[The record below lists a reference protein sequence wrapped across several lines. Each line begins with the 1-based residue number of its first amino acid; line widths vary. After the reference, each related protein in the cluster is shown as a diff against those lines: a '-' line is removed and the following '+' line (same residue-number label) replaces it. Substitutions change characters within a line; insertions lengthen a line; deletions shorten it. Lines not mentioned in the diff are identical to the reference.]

1 MTVFWTPPIHIG
13 GGRTLPASQ
22 YNLQVVDNL
31 QVLHDG
37 LPLYCGTPTDM
48 TQKLLPGSANRA
60 FVCPFVSRDAMS
72 IAGLT
77 YKSDTTSGNIDV
89 GIYDDDGN
97 GTTASKLKTS
107 GSVAMPGGA
116 TAHTVNFTAAQA
128 IEPLH
133 KYWFAIAFSSTTA
146 RIWGTDGPY
155 SLICKQMDTA
165 LPLPTTIT
173 FAALSGGIAPCL
185 VGLV

>member
-1 MTVFWTPPIHIG
+1 MTVVYTAPQRVAG
-13 GGRTLPASQ
+13 GETLAVTT
-22 YNLQVVDNL
+22 YDLEVVDNI
-31 QVLHDG
+31 QFLHDG
-37 LPLYCGTPTDM
+37 YALYVGTPTDQ
-48 TQKLLPGSANRA
+48 TQKVLPGSANRA
-60 FVCPFVSRDAMS
+60 FVCPFVSRDAMT

-77 YKSDTTSGNIDV
+77 YKSDTTAGNIDV

-107 GSVAMPGGA
+107 GSTAMPGGA
-116 TAHTVNFTAAQA
+116 TAHTVNFTSSQS
-128 IEPLH
+128 IEPFH

-173 FAALSGGIAPCL
+173 FAALSGGIAPML
-185 VGLV
+185 VGLA